1 MAVKIIFFKFFGI
14 APSSAVFFTHEN
26 IGVDTKIAGLR
37 HIHAELYQFEDIM
50 GGQDGVV
57 EKGSRSSKMSTQ
69 VVLLIFIQSCNKTKK
84 KLSYIPL
91 LQYLWPRPILL
102 LPVCE

>member
-57 EKGSRSSKMSTQ
+57 EKGSQFQNVYPSCSTN
-69 VVLLIFIQSCNKTKK
+69 FHP
-84 KLSYIPL
+84 KL
-91 LQYLWPRPILL
+91 
-102 LPVCE
+102 